1 MKKYFSVA
9 LCVAMIVTLLSVL
22 VMASTIDSVE
32 FTLTPPAV
40 GKTLEETNFSSS
52 ELTPLGFLNYE
63 KLEALEGE
71 TTFAG
76 IINFVSENNISHN
89 EAENGKQYIAVFTVT
104 LTEGNTSS
112 NAPQLTE
119 TSGLTCESLV
129 SNDSFLYAYVVFTP
143 TASQN
148 ATNPSSSLPSP
159 DTHDVTV
166 NYVEGEK
173 ATPIYSVDI
182 TWGSMEFTY
191 TAASEGTWNPATH
204 QFDNIVPGKWSHA
217 DDANK
222 ITVTNHSNAPITA
235 EFAFTPH
242 SSFSNLLSSFEGDSQ
257 TALTDNKLTLHS
269 AVDSV
274 ANAAPFA
281 AAYLELSGDINSPL
295 TEKTTCGTVTVTIK

>member
-1 MKKYFSVA
+1 MKKYISVV
-9 LCVAMIVTLLSVL
+9 LCVAMIVALLSVF
-22 VMASTIDSVE
+22 VTAATIDSVE
-32 FTLTPPAV
+32 FTLTPPTV
-40 GKTLEETNFSSS
+40 GNPLETTNFNSNEIIS
-52 ELTPLGFLNYE
+52 LGFLDYE
-63 KLEALEGE
+63 KLEGLKGK
-71 TTFAG
+71 TTFVDVTTF
-76 IINFVSENNISHN
+76 IEQNKISID
-89 EAENGKQYIAVFTVT
+89 EAENGKRYIAVFSVF
-104 LTEGNTSS
+104 LTEGDRFS
-112 NAPQLTE
+112 NAPQLKE
-119 TSGLTCESLV
+119 TSDLACECLAV
-129 SNDSFLYAYVVFTP
+129 DSSCLYAYVVFTP
-143 TASQN
+143 TASL
-148 ATNPSSSLPSP
+148 PSSKS
-159 DTHDVTV
+159 HDVTV
-166 NYVEGEK
+166 DYVEGEK

-204 QFDNIVPGKWSHA
+204 QFDNAVPRQWSHA
-217 DDANK
+217 NDANK

-269 AVDSV
+269 AVDSA